1 MADLQYGDVQRAV
14 QDGLKHMQND
24 LQKLTSDMQHAT
36 QQIQYTDETM
46 RMVQD
51 IQRLLQ
57 QFQPS
62 IDNIHRR
69 VTDANGEQR
78 LATIQSDIQELKNR
92 FTSVERFAAQ
102 MSDYLRQRHED
113 DREDREY
120 RNG

>member
-1 MADLQYGDVQRAV
+1 MADLQYSDVQRAV
-14 QDGLKHMQND
+14 QDGLRHMQGD
-24 LQKLTSDMQHAT
+24 LQRLMTDMQHTT

-62 IDNIHRR
+62 IDTIHRR
-69 VTDANGEQR
+69 VNDNNYEQR
-78 LATIQSDIQELKNR
+78 IANMQSDLQELKVR
-92 FTSVERFAAQ
+92 FASVERFAAQ
-102 MSDYLRQRHED
+102 VAEYLKRQDED
-113 DREDREY
+113 HREDREY